1 MSIEPAIPGSDRLR
15 PDGSQAPIWVIGA
28 GLAGTEAAW
37 QIAEAGLQVRLVEMR
52 PVRRSPAH
60 HSSEFAELVCSN
72 SFGALSPD
80 RAAGLLQEELRRL
93 GSLVIRTADHH
104 AVPAG
109 GALAVDRGRYS
120 AALTAALENHPLVT
134 VERREQLTLPPAEQ
148 ITVLATGPLTSDSL
162 AEELRQFT
170 GRADCHFF
178 DAASPIVDG
187 DTIDLTVAFRASRY
201 DKGDADYINC
211 PMDQPQYAAFRS
223 ALLAAEQAE
232 LKDFDQESASF
243 FEGCLPIEE
252 LARRGEDTMRY
263 GPLKP
268 IGLWDPRWGDV
279 NDREVR
285 RAQRAHAVVQL
296 RQEDRDGRLWNLV
309 GFQTNLK
316 WGEQSR
322 VLRLI
327 PGLEKAEFV
336 RYGVMH
342 RNTFLEAPQLLDAS
356 LQFRQRPRLLA
367 AGQITG
373 TEGYA
378 AAVAGG
384 WLAGTN
390 AARLARGLEPL
401 QLPVTTMIGA
411 LTHFIATAP
420 SKQFQP
426 MPPNFGLMPELG
438 ERIRD
443 KRQRYGAYR
452 DRSLADLAPF
462 QRSTTAPHPSA
473 DAHPQVHA
481 QVQPQV
487 HPQLHAHGPA
497 AGCH

>member
-1 MSIEPAIPGSDRLR
+1 MLQRAASLANEGSVTVL
-15 PDGSQAPIWVIGA
+15 GA

-37 QIAEAGLQVRLVEMR
+37 QVARAGIPVSLVEMR

-60 HSSEFAELVCSN
+60 HSSDFAELVCSN
-72 SFGALSPD
+72 SFGALSSD
-80 RAAGLLQEELRRL
+80 RAAGLLQEEMRRL
-93 GSLVIRTADHH
+93 GSLVIGTADHH

-120 AALTAALENHPLVT
+120 AALTETLDQHPLVT
-134 VERREQLTLPPAEQ
+134 IERREQQSLPSAED
-148 ITVLATGPLTSDSL
+148 ITVLATGPLTSEPL
-162 AEELRQFT
+162 AEDLRSFT

-178 DAASPIVDG
+178 DAASPIVHG
-187 DTIDLTVAFRASRY
+187 DSIDLNIAFRASRY

-211 PMDQPQYAAFRS
+211 PMDKEQYLVFRE

-232 LKDFDQESASF
+232 LKDFDKEDATF

-279 NDREVR
+279 NDRDVR
-285 RAQRAHAVVQL
+285 RAKRAYAVVQL
-296 RQEDRDGRLWNLV
+296 RQEDKDGRLWNLV

-316 WGEQSR
+316 WGEQKR
-322 VLRLI
+322 VLQMI
-327 PGLEKAEFV
+327 PGLSAAEFV
-336 RYGVMH
+336 RFGVMH
-342 RNTFLEAPQLLDAS
+342 RNTFLESPQLLQPT
-356 LQFRQRPRLLA
+356 LQFRSRATLLA

-390 AARLARGLEPL
+390 AARLVRGLEPID
-401 QLPVTTMIGA
+401 LPATTMAGA
-411 LTHFIATAP
+411 LTHFVSEAPTA
-420 SKQFQP
+420 KFQP
-426 MPPNFGLMPELG
+426 MPPNFGLLPDLP

-443 KRQRYGAYR
+443 KRARYGAYR
-452 DRSLADLAPF
+452 DRALAALESIRSLL
-462 QRSTTAPHPSA
+462 
-473 DAHPQVHA
+473 
-481 QVQPQV
+481 VQPV
-487 HPQLHAHGPA
+487 VA
-497 AGCH
+497 